1 MTETEQTDPKDASRS
16 RSLATRASALM
27 GAGTLVSRVLG
38 FIRTSLLA
46 IAIGNTALVADVF
59 ETANTIPNVIYMLL
73 AGGVFNVVLVPQI
86 IKQAKKA
93 DRGADYTSRLI
104 TLSAL
109 IIGGFTIAITL
120 LAAPI
125 IEALTLGWDEPKL
138 ALGTVFAFWTLPQ
151 IFFYGMYAIIGQV
164 LNAHGRFG
172 EYMWAPVVNNI
183 VAIGFICSYLVMFGA
198 FAGESGDQQLAQ
210 WSTIHTVI
218 LAGGHSL

>member
-86 IKQAKKA
+86 IKQAKEP
-93 DRGADYTSRLI
+93 DRGAAYTSRLI
-104 TLSAL
+104 TLTAL
-109 IIGGFTIAITL
+109 IIGGFTLAITL
-120 LAAPI
+120 WPMPLI
-125 IEALTLGWDEPKL
+125 KALTL
-138 ALGTVFAFWTLPQ
+138 A
-151 IFFYGMYAIIGQV
+151 
-164 LNAHGRFG
+164 
-172 EYMWAPVVNNI
+172 
-183 VAIGFICSYLVMFGA
+183 CS
-198 FAGESGDQQLAQ
+198 
-210 WSTIHTVI
+210 
-218 LAGGHSL
+218 

>member
-1 MTETEQTDPKDASRS
+1 
-16 RSLATRASALM
+16 M
-27 GAGTLVSRVLG
+27 GAGTLISRVLG

-46 IAIGNTALVADVF
+46 IAIGNTALVGDVF

-104 TLSAL
+104 TLAA
-109 IIGGFTIAITL
+109 IVIGAFTIAITV

-125 IEALTLGWDEPKL
+125 IQALTMGWAEPKL
-138 ALGTVFAFWTLPQ
+138 VLGTVFAFWTLPQ

-172 EYMWAPVVNNI
+172 AYMWAPVVNNLI
-183 VAIGFICSYLVMFGA
+183 AIRFTLFYLASFGPHHSEP
-198 FAGESGDQQLAQ
+198 GPEQLAA
-210 WSTIHTVI
+210 WTRTPTHVLS
-218 LAGGHSL
+218 GGH